1 MISSSY
7 IQRMIRLS
15 YIWQVSRDL
24 GQLAKKVGKL
34 RRSQC
39 YLSAGDILGQN
50 QKSKRF
56 YVIAGYEENLS
67 HLGLPV
73 NQLVTRVKSVRRSSH
88 SAEIVIYY
96 SELHVDTRDQ
106 VVRFLR
112 NSERGHNS
120 SELRRSA
127 RRISQG

>member
-7 IQRMIRLS
+7 IQRMISLS

-39 YLSAGDILGQN
+39 YLSAVNILGQN
-50 QKSKRF
+50 QSSKMF
-56 YVIAGYEENLS
+56 YVIAGIEENLS
-67 HLGLPV
+67 YLGLPV

-88 SAEIVIYY
+88 SAANVLYY
-96 SELHVDTRDQ
+96 VELNVATKEQ
-106 VVRFLR
+106 VVGFLR